1 MIDYQV
7 IHTIRFSKGQPDLET
22 LVRLFLSALPS
33 RSGKFLWL
41 RKYFRVYFTADQEA
55 VLGSN
60 LRNMEIRLYFIQSR
74 EIPGH
79 VFLIL
84 VLYNL
89 NWKGSLQSLYLRP
102 FLLIILWIA
111 LRLMKIRHS

>member
-7 IHTIRFSKGQPDLET
+7 MHTIKFSKGQPDLEA
-22 LVRLFLSALPS
+22 LVRLFLSALPC
-33 RSGKFLWL
+33 RSGKFLSL
-41 RKYFRVYFTADQEA
+41 RKYFGLYFAADQEA

-60 LRNMEIRLYFIQSR
+60 LRNMEIRLYFLQSK

-102 FLLIILWIA
+102 FLLFALWA
-111 LRLMKIRHS
+111 VLRLMKIRHS

>member
-7 IHTIRFSKGQPDLET
+7 MHRIKFSKGQPDLKAV
-22 LVRLFLSALPS
+22 VRLFLSELPGC
-33 RSGKFLWL
+33 SGKFLSL
-41 RKYFRVYFTADQEA
+41 HKYFGLYFTADQEA

-60 LRNMEIRLYFIQSR
+60 LRNMEIRLYFIIPR

-79 VFLIL
+79 IFLIL

-102 FLLIILWIA
+102 FLLIIIWTA

>member
-7 IHTIRFSKGQPDLET
+7 MHTIRFSKGQPDLET
-22 LVRLFLSALPS
+22 LVRLFLSALPG

-41 RKYFRVYFTADQEA
+41 RKYFRVYIMADREA

-60 LRNMEIRLYFIQSR
+60 LRNLEIRLCFIQSR
-74 EIPGH
+74 KISDYI
-79 VFLIL
+79 FLIL

-102 FLLIILWIA
+102 FLLIILWRA
-111 LRLMKIRHS
+111 LRHMKIRHS